1 MNQSLPSGCSV
12 WHTSCSLR
20 WRGGI
25 CLIHS
30 SLVEGWWVPVEKW
43 VLEPREVNVGQAKPT
58 TMIIILVEPSRQP
71 TCGRA
76 DWENA
81 HKKSC
86 IKSFPKILRLVFSL
100 MVPSFL
106 ILKFHLLWVIKYF
119 FKLFSKF
126 YMRIQISGCL

>member
-1 MNQSLPSGCSV
+1 M
-12 WHTSCSLR
+12 
-20 WRGGI
+20 
-25 CLIHS
+25 
-30 SLVEGWWVPVEKW
+30 
-43 VLEPREVNVGQAKPT
+43 LEPREGEVNVGQAKPT
-58 TMIIILVEPSRQP
+58 TMIIIILVEPSRQP

-100 MVPSFL
+100 IVPSFL

-119 FKLFSKF
+119 FNYLVSFTKESRFLTAFEKV
-126 YMRIQISGCL
+126 R